1 VARIGYRVPRAGRSP
16 AKDLKT
22 MRTILPAMGLL
33 VSILPSQDVA
43 DAKPADYQFQ
53 SRSLHLDGV
62 SRLSDLRGRPVLIEF
77 WGRR

>member
-1 VARIGYRVPRAGRSP
+1 
-16 AKDLKT
+16 
-22 MRTILPAMGLL
+22 MRTILFPALGLL
-33 VSILPSQDVA
+33 AGALHCQEAA
-43 DAKPADYQFQ
+43 DAKPSEYQFQ

>member
-1 VARIGYRVPRAGRSP
+1 
-16 AKDLKT
+16 
-22 MRTILPAMGLL
+22 MRTLLLPALGLL
-33 VSILPSQDVA
+33 VSAPLPCQQAA
-43 DAKPADYQFQ
+43 DAQPAEYQFS

>member
-1 VARIGYRVPRAGRSP
+1 MRIHLTSA
-16 AKDLKT
+16 
-22 MRTILPAMGLL
+22 IGLL
-33 VSILPSQDVA
+33 ASGAAPCQDEA
-43 DAKPADYQFQ
+43 AAKPAEFQFQ